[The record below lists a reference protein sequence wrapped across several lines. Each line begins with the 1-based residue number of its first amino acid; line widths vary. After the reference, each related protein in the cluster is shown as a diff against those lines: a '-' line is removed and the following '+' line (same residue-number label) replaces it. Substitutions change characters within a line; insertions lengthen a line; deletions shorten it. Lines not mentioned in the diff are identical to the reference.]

1 MAMEEG
7 IELFAGD
14 NPIAQEHLPERHVDP
29 RCRLTSQ
36 GGLELRSRDDPL
48 FQEELTES
56 TGAGR
61 LVMTDLG
68 CIALTEAD
76 GAPSIRATAEGA
88 DRLWSTVDVAQKG
101 PPVTR

>member
-29 RCRLTSQ
+29 RCRLKSQ
-36 GGLELRSRDDPL
+36 GGLELRSRDNPL
-48 FQEELTES
+48 FQEELAES
-56 TGAGR
+56 TGAWR

-68 CIALTEAD
+68 YGRIHAH
-76 GAPSIRATAEGA
+76 
-88 DRLWSTVDVAQKG
+88 
-101 PPVTR
+101 